1 MKHIKG
7 LIFGAALLGMTPASA
22 DSGPPAVA
30 PASARPAAMST
41 VPYVDP
47 DFRYDLRIELP
58 IVGIGLGAWIATEVS
73 KPQIGPQTCRVCE
86 RAPDGTDTL
95 NGLDAGVRRL
105 LVSGNTGV
113 PDQISNVTGFGLI
126 PLSMLG
132 LGALSNYQQGS
143 IKQGL
148 VDLLIVAEATV
159 LAVDVNQLVK
169 FTVGRER
176 PFVHVLPEAEKS
188 LVKNAADNNLSFF
201 SGHTTLSFAW
211 VTATGTVASL
221 RRYKLAP
228 LIWAVGIP
236 IATLTGILRIS
247 ADRHYFTDVITG
259 AAIGSAMG
267 FLGPWLHRKQKTTM
281 AIYPLVTSS
290 RTMGIAGQ
298 EGVTVGLLWSGVTQ

>member
-7 LIFGAALLGMTPASA
+7 FIFGTVLLVGNPALADSVAVSPASV
-22 DSGPPAVA
+22 GPSPSV
-30 PASARPAAMST
+30 PRTAS
-41 VPYVDP
+41 YVDP
-47 DFRYDLRIELP
+47 DFRYDLRVELP
-58 IVGIGLGAWIATEVS
+58 IVGIGIGAWIATEVA
-73 KPQIGPQTCRVCE
+73 KPQIGPQGCRVCE

-126 PLSMLG
+126 PLSMIG
-132 LGALSNYQQGS
+132 LGVLSNHQQGS
-143 IKQGL
+143 LRQGL
-148 VDLLIVAEATV
+148 VDLLLVAEATV
-159 LAVDVNQLVK
+159 LAVDLNQLVK
-169 FTVGRER
+169 FAVGRER
-176 PFVHVLPEAEKS
+176 PFVHVLPEAEKP

-236 IATLTGILRIS
+236 LATLTGVMRIS
-247 ADRHYFTDVITG
+247 ADRHYFTDVMTG

-267 FLGPWLHRKQKTTM
+267 FLGPWLHRKQKNTM
-281 AIYPLVTSS
+281 AIVPLLSSS